1 MKALLA
7 LAMAGLLVVATIGLS
22 GEGPVWTKYVGSGMV
37 FVLLMLILTGV
48 SNIPSTT
55 DIKKILMGAD
65 PTMAPKPM
73 PVVPDDDDDLPSRR
87 SARN

>member
-7 LAMAGLLVVATIGLS
+7 LATAGLMVVSTIGLS
-22 GEGPVWTKYVGSGMV
+22 GEGPAWTKYVGSGMV

-48 SNIPSTT
+48 SNLPSAADLRKT
-55 DIKKILMGAD
+55 LMGVD
-65 PTMAPKPM
+65 PSMPKGPM
-73 PVVPDDDDDLPSRR
+73 PVTPDDDDDVPSRR